1 MRQPPHRRGG
11 FTLIELMIVVVVIGI
26 LASIAI
32 PSYQNHVRNAQRADG
47 TTALMDLR
55 MAQERWRANN
65 TSYTDDIGN
74 LVGVGSVSPDGR
86 YNLAIVSATAT
97 GFRLSATKE
106 KGKGIADPD
115 CNPLLLNYAAGQ
127 VTTGSGVSAE
137 DDTVS
142 DPHGC
147 WRN

>member
-1 MRQPPHRRGG
+1 MKQAPHRRGG

-32 PSYQNHVRNAQRADG
+32 PSYQNHVIKAQRADG

-55 MAQERWRANN
+55 LAQERWRANN
-65 TSYTDDIGN
+65 PSYTNIIGN
-74 LVGVGSVSPDGR
+74 LVGVGPTSPEGR
-86 YNLAIVSATAT
+86 YDLEIVEAGTTSFALRADKVS
-97 GFRLSATKE
+97 GLSDE
-106 KGKGIADPD
+106 NCD
-115 CNPLLLNYAAGQ
+115 PLLLNYSAGQ
-127 VTTGSGVSAE
+127 VTTGSVSAE
-137 DDTVS
+137 DGAVS